1 MMHTNEALFIAGAT
15 GSAAFSF
22 SVVLTGLVFPKIIL
36 SAQHP
41 FSNIIWLISLSDMIA
56 SISFCFGFPTQGT
69 HLCEAQSILM
79 LFFFPASWLWTVALV
94 FQLYSMSVYRRLCIR
109 MFPLHCIVWSVSL
122 LVLTLPL
129 IENRYGN
136 DDELSGHVICTLNG
150 RQQRN
155 HLEWMLGIFN
165 GVLGLCVAFMVAIL
179 VHVWL
184 HFASR
189 EEDSARDWREI
200 ALFRSMRL
208 YPLALTLTRAPVFVA
223 FLVLAVT
230 GDMPIGYLQGFEAI
244 ATQYGTVL
252 AIIFFSNSQLVR
264 TKWWELVFPRD
275 PNKDKH
281 SSFVSDNST
290 FVSDAI
296 DIEGDAFSSE
306 DSIVGLPSFSNF
318 VSDIRSSLGTIELQS
333 RTTSGDSTGTNRVSF
348 LVRDWLVSRPLAH
361 PHPQESSVQSPITHS
376 LPQMPLTSYDIRVD
390 KKPDIDSRTTSV
402 EML

>member
-1 MMHTNEALFIAGAT
+1 MDNNEALFIAGAT

-56 SISFCFGFPTQGT
+56 SISFCFGFPDQGT
-69 HLCEAQSILM
+69 HLCQTQSILL

-94 FQLYSMSVYRRLCIR
+94 FQLYSMSVYRRLYIR
-109 MFPLHCIVWSVSL
+109 MLPLHCIVWSVSL

-150 RQQRN
+150 RQQRS

-189 EEDSARDWREI
+189 DEDSERDWREI

-208 YPLALTLTRAPVFVA
+208 YPLALTLTRVPVFVA

-230 GDMPIGYLQGFEAI
+230 GDMPIGYLQGSEAI
-244 ATQYGTVL
+244 ATQYGTLL
-252 AIIFFSNSQLVR
+252 AIIFFSNSQLIR
-264 TKWWELVFPRD
+264 TKWWELLFPRD
-275 PNKDKH
+275 PTREKH
-281 SSFVSDNST
+281 SSFVSDPP
-290 FVSDAI
+290 

-306 DSIVGLPSFSNF
+306 DSIVGSPSFSNF
-318 VSDIRSSLGTIELQS
+318 VSDIHSSLGTIELQS
-333 RTTSGDSTGTNRVSF
+333 RTASSDSSGTNRVSF
-348 LVRDWLVSRPLAH
+348 LVRDWLVSRSPAH
-361 PHPQESSVQSPITHS
+361 PHPQESPVQSPITHS
-376 LPQMPLTSYDIRVD
+376 LPQIASTSYDIGVD
-390 KKPDIDSRTTSV
+390 EKPDIDSRTTSV